1 MNKELMELINARL
14 QDEICSLYE
23 SISNIKDRN
32 KELVLSLKKA
42 IEVRKNEIKMN
53 KRLSK

>member
-1 MNKELMELINARL
+1 MDLINARL
-14 QDEICSLYE
+14 QDEIDSLYE
-23 SISNIKDRN
+23 SINNTKNRH
-32 KELVLSLKKA
+32 KELILGFEKA